1 MVIPSCSNSRC
12 PCCSNFCLDD
22 HLQSH
27 HISSSTSTSCF
38 DFALDDYLQSHHISS
53 STGTSCFDLVLDFLT
68 ELEKCDPFADLFLEY
83 PKKQV
88 RLLKTIF
95 LYVKNCRRKG
105 NHKALLEHDQED
117 TGNIMSES
125 LRRNIICF
133 SIQDVVVK
141 MFHDLYSAYL
151 LYKKIV
157 SPNFGIIIGAL
168 TRSEG
173 NIKMFL
179 ETDIKKS
186 CAIIFF
192 DCYSPEDPQLLMDLI
207 ESLSDSLE
215 ELLCEWRLW
224 DTISCQLK
232 LLRNLI
238 GLATMQG
245 FEHTQLANLSTYTAV
260 MAGRLISVCRFGR
273 HEIQVLDQINL
284 LDLQVRETCI
294 HVLTASKKQPR
305 SSYALALKE
314 NEDLGVVQFIGSLHD
329 YLYDLL
335 ESYASFQAQVKDQ
348 MLKLHRGI
356 KYLSILLKQK
366 EKLRD
371 EIQDLIGVMV
381 CDAGILIFSL
391 SINEIKEGLPKETD
405 LGLFHLHKVLKYL
418 VAEDRIQRIE
428 KDLEFLRHVL
438 VNIKEQRY
446 QNGKLQAFWSQV
458 MEATYKAELLID
470 TTLVG
475 DKCED
480 SLDVVARDINL
491 LKIEALEIQN
501 GQIQRVNK
509 TSIHIPSQLIA
520 AIHHEDLVG
529 LDDKVKSII
538 DRLRSGSKQLDFVPI
553 VGMPGLGKTTL
564 AKKVY
569 IADSVMSHF
578 HVRCWCCVSQMY
590 SMHSLL
596 VQLLCSISSENPDKY
611 LKKNENDLAENL
623 RQVLLRRRYLLVLD
637 DLWDVEAWNLL
648 EKSLPNNANGSRILF
663 TSRLQNL
670 SSQFRPDSKSYHLC
684 PLTDEESWT
693 LLQKKLF
700 FKEGCP
706 PTLSEVGF
714 QIAKTCRGLPLTV
727 VLVGGILA
735 TTTQDR
741 WEEVAKCLNFIVLD
755 NKGCKKTLELS
766 YSHLPDYLKPCL
778 LYFAAFQED
787 EVINVRRL
795 LWLWIAEGLV
805 QQAKGKSL
813 EESAYDY
820 LMALISRSLVVV
832 TKQRTM
838 GGAKACQ
845 LHDLVHEYCVEK
857 AKEESF
863 VCVIHILKDSFS
875 LAGLSNHYRVRAHN
889 TGELKIWELM
899 LIFPNLRSLLLSGL
913 VGNYYLTE
921 KEELGTL
928 LPKLLRVLDLG
939 RYNYV
944 PMEVASLVHLR
955 YLVLHGTRSIPS
967 AIENLSRLE
976 TLIVEH
982 PFDQIELPNTIWN
995 LKRLSYLCTTDRT
1008 RGFIFPAEN
1017 LEVSPNLVH
1026 LDTLNLTIIEPF
1038 SQSLQKILAKL
1049 PTIRRLKCSCKRSQP
1064 ARRLTFATRS
1074 SKEILEFDCMR
1085 RLESLHLIELK
1096 GYEFKFP
1103 LNLKKLTFI
1112 FNYQPW
1118 SEISTIG
1125 KLPNLEVLKLRSES
1139 FVGEEWV
1146 MKEGEF
1152 PKLRFLELSW
1162 LSIRNWTATSDN
1174 FCHLEKLV
1182 VCNCLKLEEV
1192 PACLAECL
1200 TLEMIEVKWCR
1211 ESVANSVR
1219 QIQQEQMDSGNE
1231 VLKIIIK
1238 NCHETNCSE
1247 AEEISS
1253 NCSEA
1258 EEICSEREFIL
1269 SHYT

>member
-1 MVIPSCSNSRC
+1 
-12 PCCSNFCLDD
+12 
-22 HLQSH
+22 
-27 HISSSTSTSCF
+27 
-38 DFALDDYLQSHHISS
+38 
-53 STGTSCFDLVLDFLT
+53 
-68 ELEKCDPFADLFLEY
+68 
-83 PKKQV
+83 
-88 RLLKTIF
+88 
-95 LYVKNCRRKG
+95 
-105 NHKALLEHDQED
+105 
-117 TGNIMSES
+117 
-125 LRRNIICF
+125 
-133 SIQDVVVK
+133 
-141 MFHDLYSAYL
+141 
-151 LYKKIV
+151 
-157 SPNFGIIIGAL
+157 
-168 TRSEG
+168 
-173 NIKMFL
+173 
-179 ETDIKKS
+179 
-186 CAIIFF
+186 
-192 DCYSPEDPQLLMDLI
+192 
-207 ESLSDSLE
+207 
-215 ELLCEWRLW
+215 
-224 DTISCQLK
+224 
-232 LLRNLI
+232 
-238 GLATMQG
+238 
-245 FEHTQLANLSTYTAV
+245 
-260 MAGRLISVCRFGR
+260 
-273 HEIQVLDQINL
+273 
-284 LDLQVRETCI
+284 
-294 HVLTASKKQPR
+294 
-305 SSYALALKE
+305 
-314 NEDLGVVQFIGSLHD
+314 
-329 YLYDLL
+329 
-335 ESYASFQAQVKDQ
+335 
-348 MLKLHRGI
+348 
-356 KYLSILLKQK
+356 
-366 EKLRD
+366 
-371 EIQDLIGVMV
+371 
-381 CDAGILIFSL
+381 
-391 SINEIKEGLPKETD
+391 
-405 LGLFHLHKVLKYL
+405 
-418 VAEDRIQRIE
+418 
-428 KDLEFLRHVL
+428 
-438 VNIKEQRY
+438 
-446 QNGKLQAFWSQV
+446 
-458 MEATYKAELLID
+458 
-470 TTLVG
+470 
-475 DKCED
+475 
-480 SLDVVARDINL
+480 
-491 LKIEALEIQN
+491 
-501 GQIQRVNK
+501 
-509 TSIHIPSQLIA
+509 
-520 AIHHEDLVG
+520 
-529 LDDKVKSII
+529 
-538 DRLRSGSKQLDFVPI
+538 
-553 VGMPGLGKTTL
+553 MPGLGKTTL
-564 AKKVY
+564 ANKVY

-596 VQLLCSISSENPDKY
+596 VQLLCSISSESPNKY

-648 EKSLPNNANGSRILF
+648 EKSLPNNANESRILF
-663 TSRLQNL
+663 TSRFQNL
-670 SSQFRPDSKSYHLC
+670 SSQFKPDSKPYHLC

-727 VLVGGILA
+727 VLVAGILA
-735 TTTQDR
+735 TTAQDR
-741 WEEVAKCLNFIVLD
+741 WEEVAKYLKFIILD
-755 NKGCKKTLELS
+755 NKDCKKTLELS

-845 LHDLVHEYCVEK
+845 LHDLVH
-857 AKEESF
+857 
-863 VCVIHILKDSFS
+863 D
-875 LAGLSNHYRVRAHN
+875 
-889 TGELKIWELM
+889 
-899 LIFPNLRSLLLSGL
+899 LLLSGL
-913 VGNYYLTE
+913 VGHYYLTE

-939 RYNYV
+939 GYNCV
-944 PMEVASLVHLR
+944 PMEVASLVHWR

-1085 RLESLHLIELK
+1085 QLESLHLIELK

-1125 KLPNLEVLKLRSES
+1125 KLPNLEVLKLWTQS

-1152 PKLRFLELSW
+1152 PKLRVLELSR
-1162 LSIRNWTATSDN
+1162 LDICNWTASSNN
-1174 FCHLEKLV
+1174 FSHLEELV
-1182 VCNCLKLEEV
+1182 VIDCWKLEEV
-1192 PACLAECL
+1192 PSCLGECH
-1200 TLEMIEVKWCR
+1200 TLEMMEVKKCR
-1211 ESVANSVR
+1211 ESVAKSVEK
-1219 QIQQEQMDSGNE
+1219 IQEEQMDGGNE
-1231 VLKIIIK
+1231 LLKIIIK
-1238 NCHETNCSE
+1238 NCDYTNCSE
-1247 AEEISS
+1247 AEG
-1253 NCSEA
+1253 
-1258 EEICSEREFIL
+1258 ICSERGSIS